1 MRGPRVYRSSAL
13 REVTCGRLLSA
24 SPKTLSRVRRTSR
37 ITHEAWAA
45 WLAALLSMGA
55 YCLAMAVHGTY
66 PFGVRSRAV
75 NDLGNQLVPFHARLW
90 DLMHGNT
97 TGDLYFNWSS
107 GYGTPFLGDFF
118 TYLMNP
124 FSWLVGG
131 FPRHLVELPVFL
143 VTLFS
148 IGLASGLMTLFLGRL
163 HPGSPWLRALL
174 SVCFGLSAWTISD
187 GFADPMWM
195 WGLVAFPL
203 LGIAYDWC
211 LHRRRWVAGTLL
223 VTLSWAGNFY
233 IAAMATLGMAL
244 VLLVRLLV
252 DARAGRERLNTVL
265 RAASMTLSGVL
276 LAAPVL
282 TVSLKAS
289 RASQPAPVRVYQGP
303 PAIADYLAQ
312 LLPGGLSE
320 GPRVSVGM
328 LPLLLIATLP
338 FIRRVPLRERCGWL
352 FLIAV
357 MAGSFVWLPTIL
369 LWHGQAMP
377 NGSPYRA
384 SVALTAVLVSVA
396 WLALA
401 REPGR
406 RELLCGAG
414 VVLLLVVF
422 VRNSPHMS
430 RGPWL
435 LVAAG
440 LVPLALLL
448 TLDRYRGRRGSRA
461 VLTAALAGTVFL
473 TSAYTVFNTTV
484 LRDAYAWW
492 APKRT
497 YDSESLA
504 TYELLKSADDWPA
517 TRTDPGPHEYA
528 NNDPM
533 LLAGQGGSYYSSY
546 VPARTA
552 GALHRLGAGWYV
564 QGRHTLSVTDPV
576 SRAIM
581 GISSYLDRSTGL
593 RGLTRRTVPAPP
605 IVTVRPPGTILDR
618 AATDATVFA
627 RQERVLGARVYEVP
641 RLSPSDGSPP
651 APVAGRGWALVAH
664 PEGGFVRTFTARCR
678 AGTEAYWYAPW
689 FFGRVE
695 AQGRTV
701 KSFGRPTMTSSG
713 LAALGKVPANETVRV
728 TVASGRG
735 QYLPR
740 NPLGCLDRTSLDQAV
755 SHLQSTGPQQ
765 VRAGGHAIEALFA
778 SGTRGTAVVSV
789 PAASGWQCAV
799 DGGRAAT
806 PRTLGGLIAVDLGDG
821 ATTLRCTFRPPG
833 LRLGLA
839 LSAAAAA
846 IVLLVAG
853 ASVLRTR
860 RRAPR

>member
-1 MRGPRVYRSSAL
+1 MTSP
-13 REVTCGRLLSA
+13 
-24 SPKTLSRVRRTSR
+24 SPKALSIFRPVT
-37 ITHEAWAA
+37 AQAMAA
-45 WLAALLSMGA
+45 WFAAFLSMGA

-66 PFGVRSRAV
+66 PFGGRSRAV
-75 NDLGNQLVPFHARLW
+75 NDLGNQFVPFHAHLW

-148 IGLASGLMTLFLGRL
+148 IGLASGLMTVFLGRL

-195 WGLVAFPL
+195 WGLVALPL

-233 IAAMATLGMAL
+233 TAAMATLGMAV
-244 VLLVRLLV
+244 VLLVRLFLDV
-252 DARAGRERLNTVL
+252 RAGRERLNTLL

-289 RASQPAPVRVYQGP
+289 RASQPAPVRGYEGP
-303 PAIADYLAQ
+303 PTVAEYLAQ

-338 FIRRVPLRERCGWL
+338 FIRRVPLRERFCWL
-352 FLIAV
+352 FLLAV
-357 MAGSFVWLPTIL
+357 MAGSFIWLPTIL
-369 LWHGQAMP
+369 LWHGGAMP

-384 SVALTAVLVSVA
+384 SIALTAVLVSVA

-401 REPGR
+401 REPR
-406 RELLCGAG
+406 PRELLCGAG

-422 VRNSPHMS
+422 VRDSPHMS

-435 LVAAG
+435 LAAAG

-461 VLTAALAGTVFL
+461 VLTVALAGTVFL

-484 LRDAYAWW
+484 LRDAYDWW
-492 APKRT
+492 RPKRT

-504 TYELLKSADDWPA
+504 TYKFLKSADGWPV

-552 GALHRLGAGWYV
+552 GALHRLGAGWFI
-564 QGRHTLSVTDPV
+564 QGRHTLSFTDPV

-581 GISSYLDRSTGL
+581 GVSRYLDRGTGPL
-593 RGLTRRTVPAPP
+593 GLTQRTVPAPP
-605 IVTVRPPGTILDR
+605 IVTVRPPGTVLDR
-618 AATDATVFA
+618 AGTDATVFA
-627 RQERVLGARVYEVP
+627 RQERVLGARVYEIP
-641 RLSPSDGSPP
+641 RLRPSNGSPP
-651 APVAGRGWALVAH
+651 KPVPGRGWALAAG
-664 PEGGFVRTFTARCR
+664 PDGSFGRTFTARCR
-678 AGTEAYWYAPW
+678 PGTVAYWYAPW

-701 KSFGRPTMTSSG
+701 KSFGRHSMTGNG
-713 LAALGKVPANETVRV
+713 LTALGTVPANGTITV
-728 TVASGRG
+728 TVVSGRR
-735 QYLPR
+735 QYLPPS
-740 NPLGCLDRTSLDQAV
+740 PLGCLNQTSLDHAV
-755 SHLQSTGPQQ
+755 RHLQSTGPQQ
-765 VRAGGHAIEALFA
+765 LRAGGHSIEATFA

-789 PAASGWQCAV
+789 PATSGWQCAV
-799 DGGRAAT
+799 DGARATT
-806 PRTLGGLIAVDLGDG
+806 PRTLGGLIAVNLGDG

-839 LSAAAAA
+839 VSAAAAV

-853 ASVLRTR
+853 GSALRTR
-860 RRAPR
+860 RRALR

>member
-1 MRGPRVYRSSAL
+1 MASSSPKA
-13 REVTCGRLLSA
+13 LSA
-24 SPKTLSRVRRTSR
+24 FRPRTDQ
-37 ITHEAWAA
+37 ALAA
-45 WLAALLSMGA
+45 WCAALLSMGA

-66 PFGVRSRAV
+66 PFGARSRAV
-75 NDLGNQLVPFHARLW
+75 NDLGNQLVPFHAHLW

-131 FPRHLVELPVFL
+131 FPRHLVEFPVFL

-148 IGLASGLMTLFLGRL
+148 IGLASALMTLFLGRL

-195 WGLVAFPL
+195 WGLVALPL

-223 VTLSWAGNFY
+223 VALSWAGNFY
-233 IAAMATLGMAL
+233 TAAMATLGMAL
-244 VLLVRLLV
+244 VLLVRLLL
-252 DARAGRERLNTVL
+252 DARAGRERLNSLL
-265 RAASMTLSGVL
+265 RAASMTLAGIL

-282 TVSLKAS
+282 TVSLRAS
-289 RASQPAPVRVYQGP
+289 RAAQPAPAALYAGP
-303 PAIADYLAQ
+303 PRVTNYLAQ

-320 GPRVSVGM
+320 GPRISVGM

-338 FIRRVPLRERCGWL
+338 FIRRVPMKERFCWL

-357 MAGSFVWLPTIL
+357 MAGSFVWVPTIL

-384 SVALTAVLVSVA
+384 SIALTAVLVSVA

-414 VVLLLVVF
+414 TVLLLVLL
-422 VRNSPHMS
+422 VRGSPHMS

-435 LVAAG
+435 LTAAG

-448 TLDRYRGRRGSRA
+448 ALDRYRGHRGSRA
-461 VLTAALAGTVFL
+461 VLTGALAGTVFL
-473 TSAYTVFNTTV
+473 ASAYTVFNTTV
-484 LRDAYAWW
+484 IRDGSDWW
-492 APKRT
+492 RPKRT

-504 TYELLKSADDWPA
+504 TYELLKAADDWPA

-546 VPARTA
+546 LPARTA
-552 GALHRLGAGWYV
+552 GALQRLGAGWYI
-564 QGRHTLSVTDPV
+564 QGRHTLSFTDPV

-581 GISSYLDRSTGL
+581 GISSYLDRSTGP
-593 RGLTRRTVPAPP
+593 RGLRQRTVPAPP
-605 IVTVRPPGTILDR
+605 IVTVRPAGTVLDHL
-618 AATDATVFA
+618 AADATVFA

-641 RLSPSDGSPP
+641 RLRPSPSPPPGPGPGREPGP
-651 APVAGRGWALVAH
+651 APAPEPVPGRGWALVAD
-664 PEGGFVRTFTARCR
+664 PGGSFGRTFTAHCTP
-678 AGTEAYWYAPW
+678 GTEAYWYAPW

-701 KSFGRPTMTSSG
+701 KSFGRHSMTAHG
-713 LAALGKVPANETVRV
+713 LIDLGKVPANGTIAV
-728 TVASGRG
+728 TALSGRG
-735 QYLPR
+735 QYLPPS
-740 NPLGCLDRTSLDQAV
+740 PLGCLDRASLDRAV
-755 SHLQSTGPQQ
+755 SHLRSTGPQRL
-765 VRAGGHAIEALFA
+765 RAGGHAIEAVFT
-778 SGTRGTAVVSV
+778 SRTRGTAVLSV
-789 PAASGWQCAV
+789 PATSGWQCAA
-799 DGGRAAT
+799 DGARATT
-806 PRTLGGLIAVDLGDG
+806 PRTLGGLIAVDLGEG
-821 ATTLRCTFRPPG
+821 ATTLRCAFRPPG

-839 LSAAAAA
+839 ASAAGAAL
-846 IVLLVAG
+846 VLLVAA
-853 ASVLRTR
+853 ASALRTR
-860 RRAPR
+860 RRAPKDTSR

>member
-1 MRGPRVYRSSAL
+1 MTPPFPKAL
-13 REVTCGRLLSA
+13 SLFRPLTA
-24 SPKTLSRVRRTSR
+24 Q
-37 ITHEAWAA
+37 AMAA
-45 WLAALLSMGA
+45 WFAALLSMGA

-66 PFGVRSRAV
+66 PFGGRSRAV
-75 NDLGNQLVPFHARLW
+75 NDLGNQLVPFHAHLW

-124 FSWLVGG
+124 FSWLVGI

-148 IGLASGLMTLFLGRL
+148 IGLASALMTLFLGRL
-163 HPGSPWLRALL
+163 HEGSPWLRALL

-195 WGLVAFPL
+195 WGLVALPL

-211 LHRRRWVAGTLL
+211 LHRRRWVAGSLL

-233 IAAMATLGMAL
+233 TAAMATLGMAL
-244 VLLVRLLV
+244 VLLVRLFL
-252 DARAGRERLNTVL
+252 DTRAGRERLNSLL
-265 RAASMTLSGVL
+265 RAASMTLTGIL

-289 RASQPAPVRVYQGP
+289 REAQPAPVRIYEGP
-303 PAIADYLAQ
+303 PAAAHYLAQ

-328 LPLLLIATLP
+328 LPLLLVATLP
-338 FIRRVPLRERCGWL
+338 FIRRVPLRERFCWL
-352 FLIAV
+352 FLIAA

-369 LWHGQAMP
+369 IWHGGAMP

-384 SVALTAVLVSVA
+384 ALALTAVLVSAA

-401 REPGR
+401 RGPGR

-414 VVLLLVVF
+414 VLLLLMLF
-422 VRNSPHMS
+422 VRDSTHMS

-435 LVAAG
+435 LATAG

-448 TLDRYRGRRGSRA
+448 TLDRYRGRRRSRA

-492 APKRT
+492 TPKRT

-504 TYELLKSADDWPA
+504 TYELLKSADDWPV

-552 GALHRLGAGWYV
+552 GALHRLGAGWYI
-564 QGRHTLSVTDPV
+564 QGRHTLSFTDPV

-581 GISSYLDRSTGL
+581 GISSYADRSAGS
-593 RGLTRRTVPAPP
+593 RGLTRGTVQAPP
-605 IVTVRPPGTILDR
+605 IVTVRPPGTILDH
-618 AATDATVFA
+618 AGTDATVFA

-641 RLSPSDGSPP
+641 RLRPSTGAPP
-651 APVAGRGWALVAH
+651 RPVPGRGWALTVD
-664 PEGGFVRTFTARCR
+664 PGGSLGRTFTALCTP
-678 AGTEAYWYAPW
+678 GTEAYWYAPW
-689 FFGRVE
+689 FLGRVE
-695 AQGRTV
+695 AHGRTV
-701 KSFGRPTMTSSG
+701 KGFGRHSMTRLG
-713 LAALGKVPANETVRV
+713 LTALGKVPENGTITMTVL
-728 TVASGRG
+728 SGRR
-735 QYLPR
+735 QYIPEK
-740 NPLGCLDRTSLDQAV
+740 PLGCLNQAALAHAV
-755 SHLQSTGPQQ
+755 SHLRSTGPQQ
-765 VRAGGHAIEALFA
+765 LRSGGHTLEALFTP
-778 SGTRGTAVVSV
+778 GTRGTAVVSV
-789 PAASGWQCAV
+789 PATSGWRCAV
-799 DGGRAAT
+799 DGGPATT

-821 ATTLRCTFRPPG
+821 ATALRCAFRPPG

-839 LSAAAAA
+839 GSAAAAA
-846 IVLLVAG
+846 TLLLVAG
-853 ASVLRTR
+853 GSALRAR